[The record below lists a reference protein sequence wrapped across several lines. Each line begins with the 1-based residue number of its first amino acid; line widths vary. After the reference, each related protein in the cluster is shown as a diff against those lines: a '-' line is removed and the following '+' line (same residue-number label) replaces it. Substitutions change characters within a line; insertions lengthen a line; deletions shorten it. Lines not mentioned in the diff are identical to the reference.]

1 MLQFKRLVMRSVAT
15 FLLASVSFQMSCAPA
30 QLPSSSAPSVALYN
44 VATATSEPPAF
55 KEHDGLY
62 CYTPEQGTE
71 FLHWRVAQESSCE
84 EQVAKAQTKA
94 RVMEVRAGGDD
105 LGFSWAWLGVVFGV
119 AVAAF
124 GAGLGVG
131 AVVKK

>member
-1 MLQFKRLVMRSVAT
+1 M
-15 FLLASVSFQMSCAPA
+15 
-30 QLPSSSAPSVALYN
+30 
-44 VATATSEPPAF
+44 
-55 KEHDGLY
+55 Y

-71 FLHWRVAQESSCE
+71 FLHWRVAQESACE

-94 RVMEVRAGGDD
+94 RVMEVRAGSSD
-105 LGFSWAWLGVVFGV
+105 LGFSWAWLGVVLGV

-131 AVVKK
+131 AVVVNK